1 MCTFEQVKS
10 HDKKG
15 ILRWLMKSKAEM
27 WTRRRELAAYLRSQ
41 QLLLARHRRGWDWDR
56 VQFTVKMKTPVKTR
70 TMPSEDSHRAFSQAQ
85 CAPVQVCATR
95 VRRRLGLL
103 SSLSP

>member
-1 MCTFEQVKS
+1 
-10 HDKKG
+10 
-15 ILRWLMKSKAEM
+15 M

-70 TMPSEDSHRAFSQAQ
+70 TMPSEDSHTGHFPKPSAHPYKCVPLEFVGASD
-85 CAPVQVCATR
+85 C
-95 VRRRLGLL
+95 
-103 SSLSP
+103 